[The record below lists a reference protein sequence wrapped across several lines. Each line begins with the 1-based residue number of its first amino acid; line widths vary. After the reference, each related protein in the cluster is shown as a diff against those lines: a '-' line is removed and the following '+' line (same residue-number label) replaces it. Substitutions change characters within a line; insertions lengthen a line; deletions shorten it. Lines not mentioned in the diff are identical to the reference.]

1 MLNSNWSLHT
11 FVHERDAR
19 ETNVSTSTIAI
30 DFYFYLFFNC
40 VTVCG
45 AAAQQS
51 GNRNNT
57 QNQRVFGD
65 VNKWEWTGKGRK
77 IIIIKKLSVCDLLHV
92 KIKTNAHRFVQIAF
106 WRHRRA
112 SYLARSEY
120 IERATISFS
129 AVTFHFANAFD
140 WRQSRLK
147 RLLDACSDGEK
158 KTIQFTR
165 GKVFRLEKRSWSI
178 VKKKYKF
185 NKNKMEANSE
195 SYLKNPALFSTKSID
210 EGFESDPD
218 REHSTDSE
226 GNLFASVVSVVSI
239 GSTPGRFD
247 HHNRW
252 QSHDYSSATGTLSA
266 SHLRRK
272 KELENSTN
280 NSNRAIVYAGVTK
293 VSIPRAGGQR
303 MAHTST
309 SSSASTS
316 AALPASVSS
325 STASMTNIGLPLND
339 QRRIAG
345 KSIDMPSNTTRLIK
359 SMDATTL
366 RASRDKSV
374 IDMSRTAV
382 INGKLVAM
390 RPASSLAS
398 TTAMNTSH
406 NASRHYMHP
415 ASNKPKLT
423 HYQQY
428 KNSVANAMLQNTN
441 SIHTFYPAEG
451 NISLIPSQYGLKYK
465 STHLNALPEQQ
476 APINGGVWSQSLA
489 RQPRR

>member
-1 MLNSNWSLHT
+1 
-11 FVHERDAR
+11 
-19 ETNVSTSTIAI
+19 
-30 DFYFYLFFNC
+30 
-40 VTVCG
+40 
-45 AAAQQS
+45 
-51 GNRNNT
+51 
-57 QNQRVFGD
+57 
-65 VNKWEWTGKGRK
+65 
-77 IIIIKKLSVCDLLHV
+77 
-92 KIKTNAHRFVQIAF
+92 
-106 WRHRRA
+106 
-112 SYLARSEY
+112 
-120 IERATISFS
+120 
-129 AVTFHFANAFD
+129 
-140 WRQSRLK
+140 
-147 RLLDACSDGEK
+147 
-158 KTIQFTR
+158 
-165 GKVFRLEKRSWSI
+165 
-178 VKKKYKF
+178 
-185 NKNKMEANSE
+185 MESNSE
-195 SYLKNPALFSTKSID
+195 SYLKNPALVSTKSID

-239 GSTPGRFD
+239 NSAPGRFD

-252 QSHDYSSATGTLSA
+252 QSGSNATGTLSA

-316 AALPASVSS
+316 AAQPASAASS
-325 STASMTNIGLPLND
+325 SASMTNIGLPLND

-345 KSIDMPSNTTRLIK
+345 KSIDMPSNTARLIK

-366 RASRDKSV
+366 RATRDKSV

-390 RPASSLAS
+390 RPVSSLAS

-406 NASRHYMHP
+406 NASRHYLHS

-428 KNSVANAMLQNTN
+428 KHSVANAMLQNTN